1 MLRKTAYWLNRRL
14 ARYSSGGAPAEGL
27 SPPPDSQKLLEIM
40 RPGDVLL
47 VEGHSRIPSCRARR
61 N

>member
-1 MLRKTAYWLNRRL
+1 MLRKTAYWLHRRL
-14 ARYSSGGAPAEGL
+14 ARYLSAGAPTEGL
-27 SPPPDSQKLLEIM
+27 SPPSDSQKLLEIM

-47 VEGHSRIPSCRARR
+47 VEGHSRIPSCRAAR

>member
-47 VEGHSRIPSCRARR
+47 VEGHSRIPSCRPLS